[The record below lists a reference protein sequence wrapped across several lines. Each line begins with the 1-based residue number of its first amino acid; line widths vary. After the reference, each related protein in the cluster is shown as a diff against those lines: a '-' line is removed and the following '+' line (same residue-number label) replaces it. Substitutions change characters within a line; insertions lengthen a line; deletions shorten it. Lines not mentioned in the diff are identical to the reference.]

1 MSTYRTL
8 KGQLIKKVSEDPTN
22 PVEGQIW
29 YNTTTGLLKGLPAL
43 LAWSS
48 TGNTINTHGNGVV
61 GIGTQPAGLLVGGSP
76 YMVQAEEFDG
86 TVYSAGGDT
95 NTGRV
100 YGGGAGTQTAGLYFG
115 GGKSPG
121 SANAGETEEY
131 NGTSWS
137 EQNDMNTARQQ
148 LTGCG
153 TQTAGLAAAGYDNT
167 VTMDDT
173 EEYDGTSWTSGNNTP
188 EGVLQGNMVGTQTS
202 AYFFGGATNTPGSA
216 VTSSSAN
223 YDGTNWTAVST
234 PVVTARRL
242 AGAAGTATDCIF
254 FGGFIPPGTGATEQ
268 YDGISWVTT
277 PATLVNQNRAG
288 GSFGTS
294 SAAVFAGGTAHPPG
308 SATTASEAFNRSV
321 DVVLGGAWASAN
333 NSNTLSEG
341 PASFGTKAGLVSVG
355 GYGPSGPSNAHSDAV
370 EEYDGTN
377 WTTATAYPT
386 NVYSGQGGGTLTA
399 GIVSGGNSGGATF
412 INNSTT
418 YNGSSWTAAP
428 TLNSARDG
436 TASSL
441 GTQTAALHVGGYD
454 PTVRAYTEEF
464 NGSSWSEQNDMST
477 ARTRGGTAGTQT
489 AALYFNGEST
499 NSGPIPS
506 RIPNTTEEYNGTSW
520 TAGGTVPERFTRL
533 NGSGTQNNAYR
544 IGGSTGSAVVAT
556 TDFYNGTSW
565 SSSDNLISAQNWA
578 NSGGSG
584 FSDSIIGRGRG
595 SSTYT
600 AVTQEYTR
608 PSGTEKNV
616 KTITSST

>member
-1 MSTYRTL
+1 
-8 KGQLIKKVSEDPTN
+8 
-22 PVEGQIW
+22 
-29 YNTTTGLLKGLPAL
+29 
-43 LAWSS
+43 
-48 TGNTINTHGNGVV
+48 
-61 GIGTQPAGLLVGGSP
+61 
-76 YMVQAEEFDG
+76 
-86 TVYSAGGDT
+86 
-95 NTGRV
+95 
-100 YGGGAGTQTAGLYFG
+100 
-115 GGKSPG
+115 
-121 SANAGETEEY
+121 
-131 NGTSWS
+131 
-137 EQNDMNTARQQ
+137 
-148 LTGCG
+148 
-153 TQTAGLAAAGYDNT
+153 
-167 VTMDDT
+167 
-173 EEYDGTSWTSGNNTP
+173 
-188 EGVLQGNMVGTQTS
+188 
-202 AYFFGGATNTPGSA
+202 
-216 VTSSSAN
+216 
-223 YDGTNWTAVST
+223 
-234 PVVTARRL
+234 
-242 AGAAGTATDCIF
+242 
-254 FGGFIPPGTGATEQ
+254 
-268 YDGISWVTT
+268 
-277 PATLVNQNRAG
+277 
-288 GSFGTS
+288 
-294 SAAVFAGGTAHPPG
+294 
-308 SATTASEAFNRSV
+308 
-321 DVVLGGAWASAN
+321 VVLGGAWASAN
-333 NSNTLSEG
+333 NSNTLSEA
-341 PASFGTKAGLVSVG
+341 PASIGTKAGLVSVG